1 MLVRAT
7 DKYEKLNL
15 KDNELGRMPKE
26 GEEFEVSKERFEV
39 LTKTNKY
46 KAVFVEKVEMVET
59 ATKEVEA
66 ETAVK
71 KTRTVKSIEID
82 LDKGTVKENE

>member
-15 KDNELGRMPKE
+15 KDNELGKIPKK
-26 GEEFEVSKERFEV
+26 GEEFEVSEERFEV

-46 KAVFVEKVEMVET
+46 KEIFVEKVEEVET
-59 ATKEVEA
+59 ATKEVKA
-66 ETAVK
+66 EKAIKRTTK
-71 KTRTVKSIEID
+71 KAK
-82 LDKGTVKENE
+82 

>member
-15 KDNELGRMPKE
+15 KDNELGRIPKK
-26 GEEFEVSKERFEV
+26 GEDFEVSEERFEV

-59 ATKEVEA
+59 ATKKVKA
-66 ETAVK
+66 EKAIKRTTK
-71 KTRTVKSIEID
+71 KAK
-82 LDKGTVKENE
+82 